1 MNLPVA
7 NPAGVFSLGW
17 LSATAVLRNLDVE
30 LSALEATGDVKIV
43 SKPSILVVEN
53 QEAEIFVGEK
63 VPVAEGYDAQTAQV
77 SIRLEDVG
85 TKLKITPQITRDGSI
100 FMLVGV
106 ETSEISGET
115 VIQGQDYDTLGTKRA
130 ATQVLVKDG
139 QTVVIGGLLST
150 RKEENRDRVPFLSRV
165 PIVGL
170 LFKSK
175 EDISEYRELMIFITP
190 QIATQM
196 GG

>member
-1 MNLPVA
+1 
-7 NPAGVFSLGW
+7 
-17 LSATAVLRNLDVE
+17 
-30 LSALEATGDVKIV
+30 VKIV